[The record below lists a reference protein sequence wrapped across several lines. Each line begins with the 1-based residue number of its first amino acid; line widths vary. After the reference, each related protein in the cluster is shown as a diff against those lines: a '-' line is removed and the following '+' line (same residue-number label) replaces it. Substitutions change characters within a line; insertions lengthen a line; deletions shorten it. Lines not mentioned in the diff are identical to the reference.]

1 MDQAMEKMVFAIIA
15 DRFIGDFID
24 ELLEADIS
32 VTEMASTGGFLKE
45 GNTTVVIGVSGDQY
59 LELKEILQRV
69 IGDYTDPKDP
79 HAGAHVFAI
88 DLVKGLRI

>member
-1 MDQAMEKMVFAIIA
+1 MDKMVVAIIA
-15 DRFIGDFID
+15 DRFVGDVID

-45 GNTTVVIGVSGDQY
+45 GNTTVVIGVSNEQYDQ
-59 LELKEILQRV
+59 LKEILDRV
-69 IGDYTDPKDP
+69 VGSRVDKDSI

>member
-1 MDQAMEKMVFAIIA
+1 MNKMVFAIIA
-15 DRFIGDFID
+15 DRFIGDVID

-45 GNTTVVIGVSGDQY
+45 GNTTVVIGVSNEQYDQ
-59 LELKEILQRV
+59 LKEILDRV
-69 IGDYTDPKDP
+69 VGSRDDQDSI

>member
-1 MDQAMEKMVFAIIA
+1 MNKMVFAIIA
-15 DRFIGDFID
+15 DRFIGEVID
-24 ELLEADIS
+24 ELLEADIA

-45 GNTTVVIGVSGDQY
+45 GNTTVVIGVSNEQYDQ
-59 LELKEILQRV
+59 LKEILDRV
-69 IGDYTDPKDP
+69 VGSRDDKDSI

>member
-1 MDQAMEKMVFAIIA
+1 MVVAIIA
-15 DRFIGDFID
+15 DRFVGDVID

-45 GNTTVVIGVSGDQY
+45 GNTTVVIGVSNEQYDQ
-59 LELKEILQRV
+59 LKEILDRV
-69 IGDYTDPKDP
+69 VGSRVDKDSI